1 MNKRKNNSVGY
12 VEIKIYII
20 DHCFEMP
27 FDRSNSSKIYL
38 LVIAIKTDQKTGTSI
53 MDHGYPDRS
62 IEIGPLKSMTQ
73 NVHGCLRMLKKIKIE
88 IE

>member
-12 VEIKIYII
+12 GEIKIYII

-38 LVIAIKTDQKTGTSI
+38 LVIATKTD
-53 MDHGYPDRS
+53 
-62 IEIGPLKSMTQ
+62 
-73 NVHGCLRMLKKIKIE
+73 KKNRQIIKIYLLAIYVFRPPSGNFFE
-88 IE
+88 ILINAIDFSGKITPRR

>member
-12 VEIKIYII
+12 GEIKIYII

-38 LVIAIKTDQKTGTSI
+38 LVIAIKTDKKKQANHQDISI
-53 MDHGYPDRS
+53 GH
-62 IEIGPLKSMTQ
+62 I
-73 NVHGCLRMLKKIKIE
+73 CLLAT
-88 IE
+88 